1 MRFTKLGL
9 AHCKLFCRPP
19 RCPAP
24 RRFQICV
31 DVFAFG
37 STYMDLP
44 SLGALPKYTG
54 GQLYYYPG
62 FAAERDGGKLRAELR
77 CEGGDGGGWAEL
89 HAASDDCRC
98 GPCSL
103 FPLQVPFPTH

>member
-1 MRFTKLGL
+1 MPRLTQTAQVLTTPPPGRFPL
-9 AHCKLFCRPP
+9 
-19 RCPAP
+19 

-37 STYMDLP
+37 SAYMDLP

-62 FAAERDGGKLRAELR
+62 FAAERDGGKLHAELR
-77 CEGGDGGGWAEL
+77 CGIAHMGGWQL
-89 HAASDDCRC
+89 
-98 GPCSL
+98 
-103 FPLQVPFPTH
+103 

>member
-1 MRFTKLGL
+1 MGWACGHGWREGL
-9 AHCKLFCRPP
+9 VCSRARVANRQGRACCAALCLSLRHRSRHPSPGLPVPP
-19 RCPAP
+19 SLPLPA

-37 STYMDLP
+37 SAYMDLP

-62 FAAERDGGKLRAELR
+62 FAAERDGPKLQAELR
-77 CEGGDGGGWAEL
+77 
-89 HAASDDCRC
+89 
-98 GPCSL
+98 
-103 FPLQVPFPTH
+103 